1 MVTGG
6 SGGGVQVSAD
16 SLLLVATCCSCSSCD
31 GLSVVAVVVV
41 DTAPRPTLAS
51 PDRWSPP
58 PLLQSLPPPPSQL
71 TASSPVHESGIGLQM
86 DVRGCPGC
94 AIRRI
99 LPLSNLTSTPNSKSN
114 CTCGKG
120 PHPEKRSLEPEKHQS
135 GELTAATYP
144 AKPDVSHGQ
153 KC

>member
-1 MVTGG
+1 MV
-6 SGGGVQVSAD
+6 VSKFLLILCCLLQHVAAVLHVMVF
-16 SLLLVATCCSCSSCD
+16 LLLLLLLLLTRRLDQRWRLRIDGVHLLCCNRFLRLLPSS
-31 GLSVVAVVVV
+31 
-41 DTAPRPTLAS
+41 R
-51 PDRWSPP
+51 
-58 PLLQSLPPPPSQL
+58 LQVQFTSR
-71 TASSPVHESGIGLQM
+71 GIGLQM

>member
-1 MVTGG
+1 MTGG

-31 GLSVVAVVVV
+31 GLSVVAVVVVV

-71 TASSPVHESGIGLQM
+71 TASSPVHESRDRFANGRERLPGL
-86 DVRGCPGC
+86 CNPSHS
-94 AIRRI
+94 A
-99 LPLSNLTSTPNSKSN
+99 TFK
-114 CTCGKG
+114 
-120 PHPEKRSLEPEKHQS
+120 PHLNAHF
-135 GELTAATYP
+135 
-144 AKPDVSHGQ
+144 
-153 KC
+153 